1 MHPIFTLI
9 TLVSPLLSM
18 LTGVIF
24 LVIYIAELIFY
35 SKHFSIRKKHE
46 EKVAK
51 AETMG
56 HKVTAVLT
64 GSRMYMTNENESK
77 FSPEY
82 YCRYEYVVDGKNY
95 GHVERYTSSP
105 PKEITL
111 YYLDNPKKVFSKNAP
126 ADMMSLLLFIITLT
140 IAAIIY
146 FLLLGKPQ

>member
-1 MHPIFTLI
+1 
-9 TLVSPLLSM
+9 
-18 LTGVIF
+18 
-24 LVIYIAELIFY
+24 
-35 SKHFSIRKKHE
+35 
-46 EKVAK
+46 
-51 AETMG
+51 MG

-64 GSRMYMTNENESK
+64 SSRMYMTNEDESK

-126 ADMMSLLLFIITLT
+126 ADMMALFLFIITLT
-140 IAAIIY
+140 ITSVIY
-146 FLLLGKPQ
+146 YLLFGKL